1 MPEGIVADAVYAA
14 LTVLKRSSTELR
26 GERNGKKKDSRA
38 LSLSLMRGHPQLEQA
53 GVGSS
58 ESQQMVNI
66 NGFQLERLDQ
76 E

>member
-1 MPEGIVADAVYAA
+1 MPEGIVANAVYAA

-38 LSLSLMRGHPQLEQA
+38 LSLSLMKGHPQLEQA

-58 ESQQMVNI
+58 EQMVNI